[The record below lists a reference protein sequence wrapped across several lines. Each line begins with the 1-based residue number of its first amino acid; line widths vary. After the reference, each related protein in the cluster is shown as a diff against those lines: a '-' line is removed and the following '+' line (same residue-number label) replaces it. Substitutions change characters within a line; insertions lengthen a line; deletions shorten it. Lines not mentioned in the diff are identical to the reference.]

1 MTKTNK
7 KMSLAQFLQ
16 TQHGL
21 RAVASFVGER
31 ASDPGMMFRCRENA
45 IHWMPCSVLREW
57 QLADL
62 IEASLYVDG
71 AGVWRA
77 KEVAL

>member
-1 MTKTNK
+1 MTTTNK

-16 TQHGL
+16 SQHGL

-31 ASDPGMMFRCRENA
+31 ASDTGMMFRCCENA
-45 IHWMPCSVLREW
+45 IYWMPSSVLREW
-57 QLADL
+57 KLADL
-62 IEASLYVDG
+62 IAASLYVDG